1 MEDSRYS
8 TATITVADVDAHKG
22 GGTMAAEYSANAAQI
37 VPIGGDVIFTE
48 SPVPCNR
55 GLIYHRDDSGL
66 FRLANRFFRQ
76 NVCQCWRRNTN
87 YEVAFH
93 ANIAVPEDEE
103 IPDDGI
109 SLAIA
114 VDGAIDPSSTMIFVP
129 ADVDELGNVGADII
143 VTVPFVCS
151 CSSVSIRNTSTI
163 PITVQNANIIF
174 DS

>member
-1 MEDSRYS
+1 
-8 TATITVADVDAHKG
+8 
-22 GGTMAAEYSANAAQI
+22 MAAEYSANMAQI
-37 VPIGGDVIFTE
+37 VPVGSDVIFTE

-103 IPDDGI
+103 IPVEGI
-109 SLAIA
+109 SLTIT
-114 VDGAIDPSSTMIFVP
+114 VDGATDPSSMMIFVP
-129 ADVDELGNVGADII
+129 AETEEFGNVGADII
-143 VTVPFVCS
+143 VTVPCICS
-151 CSSVSIRNTSTI
+151 CSSVSVRNTSTV
-163 PITVQNANIIF
+163 PIIVQNANIIF
-174 DS
+174 DI